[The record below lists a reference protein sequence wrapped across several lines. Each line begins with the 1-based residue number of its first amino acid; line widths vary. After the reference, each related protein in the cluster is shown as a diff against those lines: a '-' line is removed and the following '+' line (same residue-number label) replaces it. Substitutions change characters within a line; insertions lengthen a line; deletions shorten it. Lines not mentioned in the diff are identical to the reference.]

1 MKILV
6 TNDDGIDSA
15 GIKALAEAMSRVG
28 TVLIVAPDQE
38 QSGVGTAVSFHNG
51 IAAAERTSAIEGTRS
66 YAVSGTPSDCVILG
80 IGPLAEGKIDLVVSG
95 INTGANVGNGVLGS
109 GTAMATRVAH
119 TRRIPSIA
127 VSLSL
132 RGPRDQREPL
142 FSLAATVSE
151 LLARSMA
158 EGEMPSGIT
167 LNVNVPS
174 VPRGES
180 RGIAV
185 TRLSPVSYWRLR
197 TETGRRWPLLQQTF
211 RHRSGPSRH
220 RRRDRCLGSQS
231 GPCIHHPVTPRG
243 HRRHPSASADGA
255 HLLLGVRSRAIVGN
269 SVTEHGE
276 RPPGN
281 VVCSLNMFGD
291 AVRDLLDPRLR
302 GAAGRLDAHR
312 W

>member
-15 GIKALAEAMSRVG
+15 GIKALAEAMSRVD

-66 YAVSGTPSDCVILG
+66 YAVSGTPSDCVFLG

-109 GTAMATRVAH
+109 GTTMATRVAH

-132 RGPRDQREPL
+132 HGPRDQREPL

-158 EGEMPSGIT
+158 EGEMPPGIT

-174 VPRGES
+174 VPRGEI

-185 TRLSPVSYWRLR
+185 TRLSPISYWRLR
-197 TETGRRWPLLQQTF
+197 TEQGGDGLYYNKLSAIAADHPDIVEGTDVWALNRGLISITPLRLE
-211 RHRSGPSRH
+211 
-220 RRRDRCLGSQS
+220 
-231 GPCIHHPVTPRG
+231 VTDDTQVP
-243 HRRHPSASADGA
+243 A
-255 HLLLGVRSRAIVGN
+255 L
-269 SVTEHGE
+269 TEHTSRLESALE
-276 RPPGN
+276 RMLESP
-281 VVCSLNMFGD
+281 
-291 AVRDLLDPRLR
+291 
-302 GAAGRLDAHR
+302 
-312 W
+312 